1 MTPRRCICKGSSRYP
16 LCDGSH
22 VEQSWCTYKPSE
34 RIERLII
41 ASPSLISLAEWW
53 AVKVEG
59 QTITELTQSIQETV
73 EEVWI
78 LSDGVQLP
86 LLKLLLEQI
95 PHQIERWVHTE
106 EVPTIPK
113 DWINRHDQY
122 HHHLPTDFDLN
133 TLNPSTLRTIQ
144 PVSIDFQRIFVSHA
158 VSDES
163 ILLPVLERL
172 QNLYGIDFFVCAN
185 IPSQANWYS
194 EIELHLRNSDVVWA
208 FLSAGFA
215 QSAFCAFEI
224 GMSRALQKNIELFSL
239 DELAPPAY
247 IQHQQMH
254 SLCRVQS
261 QLPWLSSVEVL
272 MHICTKALN
281 ETRTSTK

>member
-106 EVPTIPK
+106 
-113 DWINRHDQY
+113 
-122 HHHLPTDFDLN
+122 
-133 TLNPSTLRTIQ
+133 
-144 PVSIDFQRIFVSHA
+144 
-158 VSDES
+158 
-163 ILLPVLERL
+163 
-172 QNLYGIDFFVCAN
+172 
-185 IPSQANWYS
+185 
-194 EIELHLRNSDVVWA
+194 
-208 FLSAGFA
+208 
-215 QSAFCAFEI
+215 
-224 GMSRALQKNIELFSL
+224 
-239 DELAPPAY
+239 
-247 IQHQQMH
+247 
-254 SLCRVQS
+254 
-261 QLPWLSSVEVL
+261 
-272 MHICTKALN
+272 
-281 ETRTSTK
+281 